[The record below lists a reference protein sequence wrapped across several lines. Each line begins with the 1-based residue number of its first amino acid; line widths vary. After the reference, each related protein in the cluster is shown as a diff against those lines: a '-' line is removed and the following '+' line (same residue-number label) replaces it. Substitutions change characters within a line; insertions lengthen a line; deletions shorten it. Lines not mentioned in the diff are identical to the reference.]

1 MAPGGCMAVPAPTP
15 VEVVSTW
22 LYRIRIARGISQEAL
37 ALRAGIAVPT
47 YGRLERAGLSR
58 GANGVMLDTFLRL
71 IAVLEPD
78 DGELAALLNS
88 LSNIL

>member
-1 MAPGGCMAVPAPTP
+1 MAVPAPTP

-88 LSNIL
+88 LRNIL